1 MRQIVSL
8 LSMLLLFGIM
18 AIAQNRTV
26 TGRVTDA
33 QGNPVPFAS
42 VTIQGTN
49 TGVAADDKGNFS
61 IQAPPNATLVFSA
74 AGFQGTTV
82 NIGDQTTVSATLS
95 AQTALNEVVVTA
107 LGVRRSRN
115 QVPYAAQQV
124 TGEEVSKTRTNNFV
138 QNLSGRVSGLEVRQ
152 GNTLGASTNVVIR
165 GTKTISSS
173 NQPLF
178 VVDGVPV
185 DNSQVRSA
193 NQTTGRGGYDYG
205 SAASDINPDDIESM
219 TVLKGAAATSLYG
232 SRGGNGVIL
241 ITTKKG
247 TKGLGVT
254 FNSGFGIGNY
264 DPETFATFQNQYGAG
279 YGRYYEDPSLF
290 FWYRDI
296 DGNGTDDL
304 VAPMTEDA
312 SYGAKFDPNLMVY
325 QWDAFD
331 PTSPNFNKAT
341 PWVAAANGPAYIFQT
356 AHSSNQSVMINGGND
371 KTGFKLGYTRT
382 DDKGIMPN
390 SKITK
395 NLFNLGGSFELTS
408 KLTASASAN
417 FSTIE
422 GLGRYGTGYDDKN
435 LMTNFRQW
443 WQTNVDVKEQ
453 ERAYMANKKNVTWNF
468 ADPTDLVPIYWDNPY
483 FTRYENYSNDARNR
497 LIGSVSTNYAPTTWL
512 NFMGRVSH
520 DTYDEM
526 QEERQAVG
534 SVSPSSYS
542 RNNRIFK
549 ETNFDLMGNL
559 DRNISEDIN
568 LKALVGTNVRKTKY
582 QSIFSS
588 TNGGLIV
595 EKIYALSNSKNTPN
609 APSESYGE
617 IQVLGL
623 FSGLTLSYKDW
634 LTLDGTVRNDKF
646 STLVEGNNSDTYY
659 SGSVGFTWSR
669 LLDRS
674 DFLSYGKLR
683 ANIAT
688 VGQGASA
695 PYSTNDAYSI
705 GNPFGNVPLVSVA
718 GTQANANLQI
728 EKTESKEIG
737 LEMAFLKNRV
747 GFDLTY
753 YNAKTFNQIFAVPVS
768 TSTGYS
774 SKFLNAGNITNKGV
788 ELSLFATPF
797 QSKDFSW
804 TINLNWTKNRNEVT
818 ELAPG
823 IDAIVLGTFQGG
835 VSIVAALNKPYG
847 MIRGTDFVYD
857 SASGQPIINQTTGRP
872 LRTSLTNIDI
882 GNPNPD
888 WIGGINNSF
897 RFKNFNFSFLVDMRQ
912 GGELFSLD
920 MYYGLATGMYPET
933 AGLNHLG
940 NPVRDLVAK
949 DPVTGAVLPNSGGI
963 ILPGV
968 DPTGKPNTAI
978 AAASNYGLFGYGY
991 QPNKAFIYD
1000 ASYVKL
1006 REAVLTY
1013 SLPSSFISKLHPFK
1027 GIDLSLIGRNLWII
1041 HKNMPYSDPEENI
1054 SAGNLQGYQGGAY
1067 PTVRSFTFNMRFRF

>member
-1 MRQIVSL
+1 MRQTVSL
-8 LSMLLLFGIM
+8 LSMLLLFGLM

-33 QGNPVPFAS
+33 QGSPVPFAS

-49 TGVAADDKGNFS
+49 TGVAADEKGNFT
-61 IQAPPNATLVFSA
+61 IQAPPNAVLVFSA
-74 AGFQGTTV
+74 AGFQGSTV
-82 NIGDQTTVSATLS
+82 NIGDQTTVTATLS
-95 AQTALNEVVVTA
+95 AQSALNEVVVTA

-178 VVDGVPV
+178 VVDGVPI
-185 DNSQVRSA
+185 DNSNPKSA
-193 NQTTGRGGYDYG
+193 NQSTGRGGYDYG

-232 SRGGNGVIL
+232 SRGGNGVII

-247 TKGLGVT
+247 SRGLGVT

-264 DPETFATFQNQYGAG
+264 DKKTFAEYQNLYGAG
-279 YGRYYEDPSLF
+279 YGRYYEDPTHYFL
-290 FWYRDI
+290 YRDI
-296 DGNGTDDL
+296 NGDGVDDL
-304 VAPMTEDA
+304 VTPLSEDA
-312 SYGAKFDPNLMVY
+312 SYGGKFDPSLMVY

-331 PTSPNFNKAT
+331 PNSPNFNKAT
-341 PWVAAANGPAYIFQT
+341 PWVAAANGPASFFQT
-356 AHSSNQSVMINGGND
+356 ATSSNQSIMINGGGD
-371 KTGFKLGYTRT
+371 KAGFKLGYTRN

-395 NLFNLGGSFELTS
+395 NLFNLGGSYELTS
-408 KLTASASAN
+408 KITANASAN
-417 FSTIE
+417 FSNIE
-422 GLGRYGTGYDDKN
+422 GVGRYGTGYDDKN

-453 ERAYMANKKNVTWNF
+453 ERAYWAERKNVTWNW

-483 FTRYENYSNDARNR
+483 FTRFENFSNDARNR
-497 LIGSVSTNYAPTTWL
+497 FIGNISATYAPATWL
-512 NFMGRVSH
+512 NFLGRVSH
-520 DTYDEM
+520 DTYEEM
-526 QEERQAVG
+526 FEERQALG
-534 SVSPSSYS
+534 SVTTSSYARS
-542 RNNRIFK
+542 NRTFR
-549 ETNFDLMGNL
+549 ETNLDLMANFDKDL
-559 DRNISEDIN
+559 SEDVN
-568 LKALVGTNVRKTKY
+568 LKALAGTNVRKTKY

-595 EKIYALSNSKNTPN
+595 DRIYALSNSKNPPN
-609 APSESYGE
+609 APTESFGE

-623 FSGLTLSYKDW
+623 FAGATFSYKDW
-634 LTLDGTVRNDKF
+634 LTLDGTVRNDHF
-646 STLVEGNNSDTYY
+646 STLEEGNNSDTYY

-669 LLDRS
+669 LLERS
-674 DFLSYGKLR
+674 DVLSYGKLR

-695 PYSTNDAYSI
+695 PYSTRDAYVI

-718 GTQANANLQI
+718 GAQANPDLQI

-737 LEMAFLKNRV
+737 LEMAFWRNRA
-747 GFDLTY
+747 GFDITY

-768 TSTGYS
+768 TATGYT

-788 ELSLFATPF
+788 ELSVFATPV
-797 QSKDFSW
+797 QSRDFSW
-804 TINLNWTKNRNEVT
+804 TINLNWTRNRNEVT

-823 IDAIVLGTFQGG
+823 IDAIVLGSFQGG
-835 VSIVAALNKPYG
+835 ISLVAALGKPYG

-857 SASGQPIINQTTGRP
+857 SASGQPIISQTNGRP
-872 LRTSLTNIDI
+872 LRTTASNIDI

-897 RFKNFNFSFLVDMRQ
+897 KFKNFNFSFLVDMRH
-912 GGELFSLD
+912 GGDVFSLD
-920 MYYGLATGMYPET
+920 MYYGLATGLYPET
-933 AGLNHLG
+933 AGMNHLG
-940 NPVRDLVAK
+940 NLVRDPVQK
-949 DPVTGAVLPNSGGI
+949 DASGNVLPNSGGV

-968 DPTGKPNTAI
+968 DPSGKPNTYV
-978 AAASNYGLFGYGY
+978 ASATDYGLFGYLR
-991 QPNKAFIYD
+991 QPNKAFVYD

-1013 SLPSSFISKLHPFK
+1013 SLPASLIDKLQPFK

-1041 HKNMPYSDPEENI
+1041 HKNLPYADPEENI